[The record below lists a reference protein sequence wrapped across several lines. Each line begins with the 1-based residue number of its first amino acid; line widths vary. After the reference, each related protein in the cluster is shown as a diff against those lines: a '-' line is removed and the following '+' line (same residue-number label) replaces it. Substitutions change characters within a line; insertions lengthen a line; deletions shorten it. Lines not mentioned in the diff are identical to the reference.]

1 MRLVV
6 MGATQLRGGPMVD
19 LTGPPAAARCRVA
32 AFVTA
37 VALLVIAPA
46 LAEAG
51 PFIPTVYPA
60 AHPRG
65 LMVTSGGWP
74 YCLQVQALAA
84 NTGYTLLCGRYW
96 KDGYTGFGLRANRHL
111 DWGDP
116 AYMAAFARRI
126 RALHSRVGGSL
137 VLIGVSYSGFAVA
150 TLAAHHPEIRPD
162 RLIVIDSYLDLVA
175 RRQAL
180 PARNITAREID
191 QETGG
196 TLEALRARSVSVAGL
211 AQLVEH
217 GTQLIAIWST
227 SSGERLEFQGATC
240 DLNANA
246 ATLAALARRLASPI
260 DAWITQN
267 RHGHD
272 LWDRGRQII
281 AGRYPGRPIVFPPD
295 GTIPPGAT
303 CS

>member
-1 MRLVV
+1 MVRCGTVSLVV
-6 MGATQLRGGPMVD
+6 VL
-19 LTGPPAAARCRVA
+19 
-32 AFVTA
+32 
-37 VALLVIAPA
+37 ALLGASSV
-46 LAEAG
+46 G
-51 PFIPTVYPA
+51 SQQSPFIGTVYSAP
-60 AHPRG
+60 HPRG
-65 LMVTSGGWP
+65 LLVTSGGWP

-84 NTGYTLLCGRYW
+84 NTGYTLLCGRYR
-96 KDGYTGFGLRANRHL
+96 KDGYTGFGLRADRHL

-116 AYMAAFARRI
+116 AYLAAFAKRI
-126 RALHSRVGGSL
+126 QSLHARIGGSL